1 MPIMPN
7 IAISLFAVFSTF
19 ALANEK
25 LLATGSS
32 TVAPLVAELAKQ
44 FEKKTPNILLEV
56 QTGGS
61 ARGITDCRDHLN
73 DIGMIS
79 RSLKDDE
86 TDVTAIPIAR
96 DGLAFIVHESNPIRK
111 LTREQV
117 VKIFSGQITKW
128 KELGGKDAKIFVMS
142 KAEGRA
148 ALELFMHYFDLKSSQ
163 IKASV
168 IIGDEEQGIKTVANN
183 PNAIGYLSVST
194 AENAVNS
201 KSRILTLSLDG
212 QKPTMGAVRNREYN
226 LSRYLN
232 LVVCGKAKASAQ
244 KFIDYVISSEG
255 QSVIEKLKY
264 IPL

>member
-1 MPIMPN
+1 MRN
-7 IAISLFAVFSTF
+7 ITISLFAVVSTF
-19 ALANEK
+19 ALASEK
-25 LLATGSS
+25 LLTTGSS

-44 FEKKTPNILLEV
+44 FEKNSPNILVEV

-61 ARGITDCRDHLN
+61 ARGITDCRDRLN
-73 DIGMIS
+73 DFGMIS

-86 TDVTAIPIAR
+86 KDVTATPIAR
-96 DGLAFIVHESNPIRK
+96 DGLAFIVHESNPVRE

-117 VKIFSGQITKW
+117 IKIYTGQITNW
-128 KELGGKDAKIFVMS
+128 KDLGGKDAKIFVMS

-148 ALELFMHYFDLKSSQ
+148 ALELFMHYFELKSSQ

-168 IIGDEEQGIKTVANN
+168 IIGDEEQGVKTVANT
-183 PNAIGYLSVST
+183 PNSIGYLSVST

-201 KSRILTLSLDG
+201 KSRILTVQLDG
-212 QKPTMGAVRNREYN
+212 QKPTMVSVRKGEYH

-232 LVVCGKAKASAQ
+232 LVVCGKAKASTQ